1 VGAGTAQ
8 IPELAL
14 VDRGEAAVETRLTYD
29 GLRPVML
36 SVSKRGGRYKITDD
50 GAAVAAAGASGWA
63 VAYPDQIALGAYSV
77 NVSRQGIVWLP
88 AVAPS
93 DDWLAKVCDLVSDG
107 SVALYE
113 RLLESEDTT

>member
-1 VGAGTAQ
+1 
-8 IPELAL
+8 L
-14 VDRGEAAVETRLTYD
+14 VDRGEAIIETGLTYD

-36 SVSKRGGRYKITDD
+36 CVSKRGGRYKITDD
-50 GAAVAAAGASGWA
+50 GAAVAVAGASGLA
-63 VAYPDQIALGAYSV
+63 VRYPERIALGAYSV
-77 NVSRQGIVWLP
+77 NVSRQGVVWLP

-113 RLLESEDTT
+113 RLLELEDTT